1 MHAKKKPSVHTPELR
16 KADPASPLSGLSA
29 TDSAA
34 TTSSS
39 QSPARALQIRL
50 ARELVAPA
58 RPWLWH
64 STGLVLALL
73 LALSLAA
80 SMLEVGL

>member
-1 MHAKKKPSVHTPELR
+1 MHAKKKPAVHTPELR
-16 KADPASPLSGLSA
+16 QADPASPLSGVSA
-29 TDSAA
+29 TDSVGTAM
-34 TTSSS
+34 SR

-58 RPWLWH
+58 RSWLWH

-73 LALSLAA
+73 LSLSLVA
-80 SMLEVGL
+80 SMVEIGI

>member
-1 MHAKKKPSVHTPELR
+1 MHAKKKPAVHTPELR
-16 KADPASPLSGLSA
+16 KPEPASPLSGLSA

-34 TTSSS
+34 TTTSS

-50 ARELVAPA
+50 ARELSAPE

-73 LALSLAA
+73 LALSLAG
-80 SMLEVGL
+80 SILEVGL

>member
-1 MHAKKKPSVHTPELR
+1 MHANKKPAVHTPELR
-16 KADPASPLSGLSA
+16 KADPAPPLSGLSA

-34 TTSSS
+34 TTTSS

-50 ARELVAPA
+50 ARELAAPA
-58 RPWLWH
+58 RSWLWH

-73 LALSLAA
+73 LSLSFAG
-80 SMLEVGL
+80 SMVEVGL

>member
-1 MHAKKKPSVHTPELR
+1 MQANKKPAVHTPELR
-16 KADPASPLSGLSA
+16 KADPASPLSGV
-29 TDSAA
+29 SAA
-34 TTSSS
+34 DGAASAMSR

-58 RPWLWH
+58 RSWLWH

-73 LALSLAA
+73 LSLSLAG
-80 SMLEVGL
+80 SMLQVGL